1 MNELQIKLFLH
12 NRTGNKNETIMNRSK
27 NKNKNRM
34 NPIILLKINYK
45 KHCKKLAIISD
56 KMNRKK

>member
-1 MNELQIKLFLH
+1 MNELQTKLFLH

-34 NPIILLKINYK
+34 NPIINNFIKN
-45 KHCKKLAIISD
+45 KL
-56 KMNRKK
+56 